1 MILNP
6 LFYAGC
12 DDIKVLIKR
21 YKCEKGDM
29 KRLVL
34 RRMSEVEKGTPVY
47 KMLYNRMYPS
57 DELFNTNKSASSR
70 GLG

>member
-12 DDIKVLIKR
+12 DDLGTLIKR
-21 YKCEKGDM
+21 YKCEKGEI
-29 KRLVL
+29 KRIIL

-47 KMLYNRMYPS
+47 KMLYKRIYHS
-57 DELFNTNKSASSR
+57 DELFSANKGSTI
-70 GLG
+70 